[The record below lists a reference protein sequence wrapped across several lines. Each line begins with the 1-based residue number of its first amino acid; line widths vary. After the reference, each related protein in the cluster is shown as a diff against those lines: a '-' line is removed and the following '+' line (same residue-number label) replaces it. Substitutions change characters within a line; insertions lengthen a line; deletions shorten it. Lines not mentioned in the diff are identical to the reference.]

1 MQQEKNIKK
10 LDTRDYIRV
19 VTSNEFLKIEGLC
32 NLKLNSLKLLY
43 LTISQVHIN
52 DDKFYTCKITT
63 SELAKLWGI
72 SRQAVNKC
80 YDDIIKELHNFS
92 ATLKKYNDYG
102 EEKEYIVHL
111 ISMIVKSLDKKKNLT
126 TIELELDHNAN
137 DLFLNLDKNFSR
149 PLLFDFNKMRSVNSI
164 LLWHL
169 IQVKAASRSKKPVG
183 YQKINAIVT
192 VDEIRKITGTINK
205 HKLMSDLRKRV
216 IDQAIKEIYKNCNV
230 KIEYTPIKEGKNII
244 AFNFKMGNK
253 YAIPKDKLS
262 ERGKEMLYRAE
273 KFTLL
278 KN

>member
-1 MQQEKNIKK
+1 MYQEKNIRK
-10 LDTRDYIRV
+10 LDTRDCIRV

-43 LTISQVHIN
+43 LTISQVHMN

-63 SELAKLWGI
+63 SDLAKLWGI

-111 ISMIVKSLDKKKNLT
+111 ISMIVKSFDKKKNLT

-149 PLLFDFNKMRSVNSI
+149 PLLFDFNKMKSVNSI

-169 IQVKAASRSKKPVG
+169 IQVKAASRSKKPIK
-183 YQKINAIVT
+183 YEKINALIT
-192 VDEIRKITGTINK
+192 VDEIRELTGTVNK
-205 HKLMSDLRKRV
+205 YPMIKDLRKYL
-216 IDQAIKEIYKNCNV
+216 INKALKDIEKNSNV
-230 KIEYTPIKEGKNII
+230 KITCSPVKKMTKII
-244 AFNFKMGNK
+244 AFDFEMTNK
-253 YAIPKDKLS
+253 YAIPNNELS
-262 ERGKEMLYRAE
+262 KKGKEMLERAE
-273 KFTLL
+273 EFRLIK
-278 KN
+278 